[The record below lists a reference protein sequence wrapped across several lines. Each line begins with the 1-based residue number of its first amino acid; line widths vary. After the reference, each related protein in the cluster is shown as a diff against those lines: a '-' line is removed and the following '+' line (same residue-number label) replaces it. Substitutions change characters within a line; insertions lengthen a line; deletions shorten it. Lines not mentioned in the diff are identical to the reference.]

1 MDYVWFPF
9 FLLAFIL
16 IILLTRP
23 QKKKVPPGPSKLP
36 IIGNLPQLGDLP
48 HRSLCDFSFK
58 YGSLMFIK
66 IGFLSTFVVSFAETA
81 KEIFKT
87 YDLHTYSNYWRELK
101 KLVVCEIF
109 SIKRI
114 QSFQFIWEDEV
125 SLLLDVISQAASS
138 SNPINLTHQIFTY
151 NASII
156 FRMALGYNFRG
167 SDHDKSSFHR
177 LLHNISSLLG
187 EFSAEDYLPNLGW
200 IIDRVNSHHE
210 KLERVFH
217 ELDTIFQNAIYGHLH
232 LERNDQQNKDII
244 DVMMELD
251 KDNQYHSNKS
261 SLQSDNIKGLLMNIF
276 FGGIDTSANTV
287 MWAMTELIRNPRVM
301 KIA

>member
-87 YDLHTYSNYWRELK
+87 YDLHTCSRSK
-101 KLVVCEIF
+101 FISTRRF
-109 SIKRI
+109 S
-114 QSFQFIWEDEV
+114 
-125 SLLLDVISQAASS
+125 
-138 SNPINLTHQIFTY
+138 
-151 NASII
+151 
-156 FRMALGYNFRG
+156 YNF
-167 SDHDKSSFHR
+167 
-177 LLHNISSLLG
+177 LNIAFVHIQITG
-187 EFSAEDYLPNLGW
+187 ES
-200 IIDRVNSHHE
+200 
-210 KLERVFH
+210 
-217 ELDTIFQNAIYGHLH
+217 
-232 LERNDQQNKDII
+232 
-244 DVMMELD
+244 
-251 KDNQYHSNKS
+251 
-261 SLQSDNIKGLLMNIF
+261 
-276 FGGIDTSANTV
+276 
-287 MWAMTELIRNPRVM
+287 
-301 KIA
+301 